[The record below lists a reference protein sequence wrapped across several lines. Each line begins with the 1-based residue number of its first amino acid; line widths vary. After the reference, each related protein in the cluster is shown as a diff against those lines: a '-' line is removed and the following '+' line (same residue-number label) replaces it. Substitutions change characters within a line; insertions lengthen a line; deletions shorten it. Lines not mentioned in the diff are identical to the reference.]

1 MPHPALRNMPMTLRT
16 MALCALPCL
25 LLAGCG
31 GGGGNDAAG
40 NAVEMRDMD
49 VVDGTVNDS
58 MTDLD
63 AVRADGVGVPDNAA
77 NASRPTVA
85 REAAGEDSLDA
96 ETVAAE

>member
-1 MPHPALRNMPMTLRT
+1 MPHPDLRRRMPALRT

-31 GGGGNDAAG
+31 GGGSNEAAG

-63 AVRADGVGVPDNAA
+63 AVRANGIGTPG
-77 NASRPTVA
+77 NASNVSRP
-85 REAAGEDSLDA
+85 AAPRGTSDEDSPDA